1 MATPST
7 NEVLFVVIIVVLF
20 FILLGVCVFCI
31 HKATA
36 PTKRQQR
43 EAMEQQQAASIQAQQ
58 IQYITASQLES
69 LRPPELA
76 RQLYG
81 EKQDIYNDNKRR
93 SILNK
98 FFSPQQQQIR
108 PSSVREPS
116 FRPMQQTPS
125 IIVHQDHDAVAVRDA
140 EIAALAQTLPPPAYG
155 DNRTSIP
162 LRFDQPNN
170 TTSSFSE
177 KH

>member
-20 FILLGVCVFCI
+20 FILLGVCVYCV

-36 PTKRQQR
+36 PTKRQR
-43 EAMEQQQAASIQAQQ
+43 EAMEQQQASMQAQQ

-81 EKQDIYNDNKRR
+81 EKQDIMNDNKRH

-98 FFSPQQQQIR
+98 FFSPHQQRQQVR
-108 PSSVREPS
+108 PSSMREPS
-116 FRPMQQTPS
+116 FLPMQQPPS
-125 IIVHQDHDAVAVRDA
+125 IVIDDAVAIRDA
-140 EIAALAQTLPPPAYG
+140 EIAALAQSHPPPAYG

-162 LRFDQPNN
+162 LRYDQQP
-170 TTSSFSE
+170 TFSE
-177 KH
+177 KR

>member
-7 NEVLFVVIIVVLF
+7 NEVLFVVIIVILF
-20 FILLGVCVFCI
+20 FILLGICLFCI
-31 HKATA
+31 YRATT
-36 PTKRQQR
+36 PTKRQR
-43 EAMEQQQAASIQAQQ
+43 EAEQQQHSLQAQQ

-81 EKQDIYNDNKRR
+81 EKQLIHNDNKRR

-98 FFSPQQQQIR
+98 FFTPRDTNNGMIR

-116 FRPMQQTPS
+116 FRPMQQPPT
-125 IIVHQDHDAVAVRDA
+125 IVVDDAVALRDA
-140 EIAALAQTLPPPAYG
+140 EVAALAQTLPPPAYG
-155 DNRTSIP
+155 DHRTSTP
-162 LRFDQPNN
+162 LRFDQP
-170 TTSSFSE
+170 SFTE
-177 KH
+177 KN